1 MNLKNLVALRN
12 SLAALTVT
20 DIQQA
25 SQNQIQKIIYELD
38 RSQVELDSILLNQAQ
53 KALNNSFDQF
63 EKELSNLKLNIDQA
77 IKIEEVD
84 WFKQSF
90 EFYKKT
96 LANNDA
102 QRPETVLALRNQP
115 VRLDKETEVL
125 LRSRLV
131 RYSNWRYPGMIIH
144 PMHETFIQDLVS
156 NDPLYLVDE
165 SHLLLE
171 PVISQYTELYQRR
184 LRTYTIDE
192 STDHSILAS
201 LPDQQFGIC
210 FAYNYFNFRPI
221 EIVTQYLTE
230 IYQKLAPGGTLIMT
244 FNNCDRVAGL
254 KLVEQ
259 NYSCYTPG
267 RLIFQCAEDIGYDT
281 IFQCDIDAAATWI
294 ELQRPG
300 ELTSVRGGQ
309 ALAKIVPN

>member
-25 SQNQIQKIIYELD
+25 SQNRIQKIIYELD
-38 RSQVELDSILLNQAQ
+38 QSPVDLVREPLTQAQ
-53 KALNNSFDQF
+53 QMLYKSFDQF
-63 EKELSNLKLNIDQA
+63 EQELSNLKLGIDQA
-77 IKIEEVD
+77 IESAEVD

-96 LANNDA
+96 LANKDA
-102 QRPETVLALRNQP
+102 QRPETVQALRNQP

-125 LRSRLV
+125 LRARLV

-184 LRTYTIDE
+184 LRIYTIDE

-221 EIVTQYLTE
+221 EIVTQYLKE

-267 RLIFQCAEDIGYDT
+267 RLISHWAEDIGYDT

>member
-1 MNLKNLVALRN
+1 MDLKDLVVLRN

-25 SQNQIQKIIYELD
+25 SQNRIQKIIYELD
-38 RSQVELDSILLNQAQ
+38 RSLVDLNNAPLNQAH
-53 KALNNSFDQF
+53 KSLGNSFDQF
-63 EKELSNLKLNIDQA
+63 EKELSNLKLSVDQA
-77 IKIEEVD
+77 IKIEEID

-102 QRPETVLALRNQP
+102 HRPETVMALRNQP

-171 PVISQYTELYQRR
+171 PVVSQYTELYQRR
-184 LRTYTIDE
+184 LRTYTINE
-192 STDHSILAS
+192 SSDRPILVS

-210 FAYNYFNFRPI
+210 FAYNYFNFRPM

-230 IYQKLAPGGTLIMT
+230 IYQKLAPGGALIMT

-254 KLVEQ
+254 KLVEK

-267 RLIFQCAEDIGYDT
+267 RLISQQAEDIGYDT
-281 IFQCDIDAAATWI
+281 IFQCDIDAAMTWM

-300 ELTSVRGGQ
+300 QLTSIRGGQ
-309 ALAKIVPN
+309 ALAKIIPK